1 MLKFNYHSH
10 STFCDGKNTLE
21 EMALSAIEKGMQC
34 FGFSAHSPVPFKNDF
49 GLPASEI
56 DNYLNETK
64 RLKTKYKDKIK
75 LFTSMEFD
83 YIPKISEDIRE
94 RAEKYNLDYIISSV
108 HLVSSENG
116 LWFIDGSK
124 QESYDKGLRECFGGD
139 IKKAVKAFYSQTN
152 EMISKVQPNILGH
165 FDKVKMHNKDRY
177 FKEDEPWYRD
187 LVMES
192 IDLMKQNDTICEINT
207 RGLYKGRS
215 NDYFPQTLWIK
226 ALAQKQ
232 VRVTISTDCHKADE
246 VDKLFVECSNHLK
259 DCGHKEIWYF
269 DESWKPIA
277 L

>member
-21 EMALSAIEKGMQC
+21 EMALSAIERGMQY

-49 GLPASEI
+49 GLPTSEI

-64 RLKTKYKDKIK
+64 RLKKKYEDKIK
-75 LFTSMEFD
+75 LFTTMEFD

-94 RAEKYNLDYIISSV
+94 RAEKYNLDYIISSI

-124 QESYDKGLRECFGGD
+124 QESYDKGLIECFGGD

-152 EMISKVQPNILGH
+152 EMISKINPNILGH

-192 IDLMKQNDTICEINT
+192 IDLMKQNNTICEINT

-215 NDYFPQTLWIK
+215 NDYFPQTNWIK
-226 ALAQKQ
+226 ALAKEN
-232 VRVTISTDCHKADE
+232 VRVTISTDCHKAEE
-246 VDKLFVECSNHLK
+246 VDNLFVECSNHLK

-269 DESWKPIA
+269 DEIWKSTP

>member
-21 EMALSAIEKGMQC
+21 EMALSAIERGMQY

-49 GLPASEI
+49 GLPTSEI

-64 RLKTKYKDKIK
+64 RLKKKYEDKIK

-94 RAEKYNLDYIISSV
+94 RAEKYNLDYIISSI

-124 QESYDKGLRECFGGD
+124 QEIYDKGLIECFGGD

-152 EMISKVQPNILGH
+152 EMISKINPNILGH

-192 IDLMKQNDTICEINT
+192 IDLMKQNNTICEINT

-215 NDYFPQTLWIK
+215 NDYFPQTPWIK

-259 DCGHKEIWYF
+259 DCGHKDIWYF

>member
-21 EMALSAIEKGMQC
+21 EMALSAIERGMQY

-49 GLPASEI
+49 GLPTSEI
-56 DNYLNETK
+56 DNYLKETK
-64 RLKTKYKDKIK
+64 RLKKKYEDKIK

-94 RAEKYNLDYIISSV
+94 RAEKYNLDYIISSI

-124 QESYDKGLRECFGGD
+124 QEIYDKGLIECFGGD

-152 EMISKVQPNILGH
+152 EMISKINPNILGH

-192 IDLMKQNDTICEINT
+192 IDLMKQNNTICEINT

-215 NDYFPQTLWIK
+215 NDYFPQTPWIK

-259 DCGHKEIWYF
+259 DCGHKDIWYF

>member
-1 MLKFNYHSH
+1 
-10 STFCDGKNTLE
+10 
-21 EMALSAIEKGMQC
+21 
-34 FGFSAHSPVPFKNDF
+34 
-49 GLPASEI
+49 
-56 DNYLNETK
+56 
-64 RLKTKYKDKIK
+64 
-75 LFTSMEFD
+75 MEFD

-94 RAEKYNLDYIISSV
+94 RAEKYNLDYIISSI

-124 QESYDKGLRECFGGD
+124 QEIYDKGLIECFGGD

-152 EMISKVQPNILGH
+152 EMISKINPNILGH

-192 IDLMKQNDTICEINT
+192 IDLMKQNNTICEINT

-215 NDYFPQTLWIK
+215 NDYFPQTPWIK

-259 DCGHKEIWYF
+259 DCGHKDIWYF

>member
-21 EMALSAIEKGMQC
+21 EMALSAIERGMQY

-49 GLPASEI
+49 GLPTSEI
-56 DNYLNETK
+56 DNYLEETK
-64 RLKTKYKDKIK
+64 RLKKKYEDKIK

-94 RAEKYNLDYIISSV
+94 RAEKYNLDYIISSI

-124 QESYDKGLRECFGGD
+124 QESYDKGLIECFGGD

-152 EMISKVQPNILGH
+152 EMISKINPNILGH

-192 IDLMKQNDTICEINT
+192 IDLMKQNNTICEINT

-215 NDYFPQTLWIK
+215 NDYFPQTPWIK

-259 DCGHKEIWYF
+259 DCGHKDIWYF

>member
-21 EMALSAIEKGMQC
+21 EMALSAIERGMQY

-49 GLPASEI
+49 GLPTSEI

-64 RLKTKYKDKIK
+64 RLKKIYEDKIK

-94 RAEKYNLDYIISSV
+94 RAEKYNLDYIISSI

-124 QESYDKGLRECFGGD
+124 QESYDKGLIECFGGD

-152 EMISKVQPNILGH
+152 EMISKINPNILGH

-192 IDLMKQNDTICEINT
+192 IDLMKQNNTICEINT

-215 NDYFPQTLWIK
+215 NDYFPQTPWIK

-259 DCGHKEIWYF
+259 DCGHKDIWYF

>member
-21 EMALSAIEKGMQC
+21 EMALSAIERGMQY

-49 GLPASEI
+49 GLPTSEI
-56 DNYLNETK
+56 DNYLKETK
-64 RLKTKYKDKIK
+64 RLKKKYEDKIK

-94 RAEKYNLDYIISSV
+94 RAEKYNLDYIISSI

-124 QESYDKGLRECFGGD
+124 QESYDKGLIECFGGD

-152 EMISKVQPNILGH
+152 EMISKINPNILGH

-192 IDLMKQNDTICEINT
+192 IDLMKQNNTICEINT

-215 NDYFPQTLWIK
+215 NDYFPQTPWIK

-259 DCGHKEIWYF
+259 DCGHKDIWYF